1 MLKYI
6 TEKLIGQILPS
17 VVATVI
23 GAYVVNQYIARPNTP
38 PAAHEAKVDAARAEA
53 AKAASGPGAAALTA
67 TIPEAEKAD
76 FIKVDQPGRTDTA
89 KAKSSADKPS
99 LRHSIARDKAAEK
112 AEKATADKA
121 AAEKASADKLAADKA
136 AADKAAAEKALAEKA
151 AAKPAVATAAPEPAK
166 TQDER
171 REANRDP
178 NDLVRAAVE
187 RLRASELAKPLT
199 EVTSRAPEPLKVPDT
214 VKAAEPLKAPKSLR
228 AAQEQPRSTGALQP
242 LPPPVNVAGP
252 AASSMTTGASI
263 VGAAPTPRTTVDASY
278 DGPRIA
284 PPADIPT
291 AAEAAPAPKP
301 SVAEDV
307 LFAAKS
313 VFHAVLPR

>member
-38 PAAHEAKVDAARAEA
+38 PAEAKVDAARAEA
-53 AKAASGPGAAALTA
+53 SKAASGSGAAALTA
-67 TIPEAEKAD
+67 TIPDAEKAD
-76 FIKVDQPGRTDTA
+76 FIKVDQPGRTDAA
-89 KAKSSADKPS
+89 KAKSFADKPS
-99 LRHSIARDKAAEK
+99 LRHAIARDKAAAEK
-112 AEKATADKA
+112 AEKATA
-121 AAEKASADKLAADKA
+121 EKVAADKL
-136 AADKAAAEKALAEKA
+136 AAEKALAEKA
-151 AAKPAVATAAPEPAK
+151 AAKPAVANAAPEPAK

-187 RLRASELAKPLT
+187 RLRASESAKPLT
-199 EVTSRAPEPLKVPDT
+199 EVSSRAPEPLKVPDT
-214 VKAAEPLKAPKSLR
+214 VKASEALKAPESLR

-252 AASSMTTGASI
+252 AGNPMTTGTSI
-263 VGAAPTPRTTVDASY
+263 VGAAPAPRTTVDASF

-291 AAEAAPAPKP
+291 AADAAPTPKP

>member
-53 AKAASGPGAAALTA
+53 AKAASGLGAAALTA
-67 TIPEAEKAD
+67 TIPDAEKAD

-99 LRHSIARDKAAEK
+99 LRHSIARDKAVAEK
-112 AEKATADKA
+112 AAADKA
-121 AAEKASADKLAADKA
+121 AAEKASADKLAAEKA
-136 AADKAAAEKALAEKA
+136 AADKAAAEKTLAEKA

-166 TQDER
+166 AQDER

-187 RLRASELAKPLT
+187 RLRASESAKPLT

-214 VKAAEPLKAPKSLR
+214 VKAAEPLKAPESLR